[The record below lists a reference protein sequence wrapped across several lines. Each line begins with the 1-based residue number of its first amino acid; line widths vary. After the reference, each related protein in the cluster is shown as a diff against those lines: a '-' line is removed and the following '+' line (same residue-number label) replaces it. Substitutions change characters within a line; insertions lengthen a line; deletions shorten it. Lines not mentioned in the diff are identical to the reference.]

1 MWKTNKKSNLYWM
14 VQVWEIQKKHAKV
27 ESLSC
32 GEVEALGYFQLSDKR
47 YNDIN
52 MVTEGVS
59 TTVLH
64 LHLIWA
70 PAQILEH
77 VIELR
82 RRI

>member
-1 MWKTNKKSNLYWM
+1 M

-59 TTVLH
+59 KTVLH
-64 LHLIWA
+64 LHLI
-70 PAQILEH
+70 
-77 VIELR
+77 
-82 RRI
+82 